1 MYWKSSSGHYGVDEY
16 ILDLSVGPMYG
27 TYSKIQKAYPI
38 DQSFPVAMKVPSIDQ
53 KKLYAYNIHS
63 YAKIQCSS
71 PDIPIF
77 LPGGEIRMTS
87 ALEKLEK
94 ELEILNDLPDHPNI
108 IKPLKVSS

>member
-38 DQSFPVAMKVPSIDQ
+38 DQSFPVAMK
-53 KKLYAYNIHS
+53 S